1 MSFYEEDFYSL
12 FDSRGFLAKEK
23 DYEWF
28 DKSLMSVGKGYIV
41 YFMKYDNEIVY
52 IGSGQ
57 PDRPKDHLQGHS
69 NVRFFNRM
77 KQKDREQ
84 FLSYDIVKTFN
95 SQDMSLFYES
105 FCIRKFKPPFNK
117 LMTCPDDMVDVFQ
130 KRFSH
135 QEGFTEIGFDD
146 KRYKAHLLNC
156 CGYSQKIICKVLDY
170 SENTLSR
177 VLKREYENEGIV
189 CPFEYVGL
197 DRNIKVDHDLFK
209 YFKKENEDII
219 KCADS
224 YDSIL
229 FW

>member
-12 FDSRGFLAKEK
+12 FDSRGFLSKDKE
-23 DYEWF
+23 YEWF
-28 DKSLMSVGKGYIV
+28 DKEYINRDNSYIV
-41 YFMKYDNEIVY
+41 YFIKYDDEIVY
-52 IGSGQ
+52 IGSG
-57 PDRPKDHLQGHS
+57 RPERPIDHLQGHS
-69 NVRFFNRM
+69 NVRFFN
-77 KQKDREQ
+77 KLKASDRSKY
-84 FLSYDIVKTFN
+84 LSYDVIKKFQ

-105 FCIRKFKPPFNK
+105 FCIQKFKPMLNK
-117 LMTCPDDMVDVFQ
+117 QMTCPDDMVDVFQ

-209 YFKKENEDII
+209 YFKRENGDII